1 MRAGCAASDGEKGVT
16 AFLWNMSEIFDRIS
30 LFARDAVTIRPKF
43 RELASSTTTRVA
55 IICDARAP
63 FTFDA

>member
-30 LFARDAVTIRPKF
+30 ISYVMQSQSDPIPRIGVKDDDA
-43 RELASSTTTRVA
+43 
-55 IICDARAP
+55 
-63 FTFDA
+63 